1 MIGLCAAVNL
11 DDDFIRMGK
20 AQNRTG
26 ALFQIIHIH
35 SRVGAFRLQTR
46 HAVFHLFAG

>member
-1 MIGLCAAVNL
+1 MSAAVIGLGAAVNL

-26 ALFQIIHIH
+26 ALFQIIHIPAL
-35 SRVGAFRLQTR
+35 GFIN
-46 HAVFHLFAG
+46 GIY